1 MAIPVYLSQKDIM
14 WRKAGRSI
22 FTGLRL
28 NSETPTI
35 FGYNQ
40 IKGSRPMS
48 AGCCDASPSPG
59 PLGTSNLDQMDAFF
73 PTIWSHPLE
82 TILIKN
88 YSYGGERRA
97 DDDCCDNKNIS

>member
-1 MAIPVYLSQKDIM
+1 MAIPVYLSRKDVM
-14 WRKAGRSI
+14 WKKAGRSI

-48 AGCCDASPSPG
+48 AGCCKLQHTPSR
-59 PLGTSNLDQMDAFF
+59 NVMDAFF
-73 PTIWSHPLE
+73 PTIWTHPLR

-88 YSYGGERRA
+88 YSYGGEWRA
-97 DDDCCDNKNIS
+97 DDTCCDNKEG

>member
-48 AGCCDASPSPG
+48 ASCCFVNLPG
-59 PLGTSNLDQMDAFF
+59 WTYRNMDTFF